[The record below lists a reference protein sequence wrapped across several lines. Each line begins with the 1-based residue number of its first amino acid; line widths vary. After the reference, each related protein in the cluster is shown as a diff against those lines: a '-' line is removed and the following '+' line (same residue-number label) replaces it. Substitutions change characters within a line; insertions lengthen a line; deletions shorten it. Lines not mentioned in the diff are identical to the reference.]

1 MKQFWKSALACGIA
15 LLMLFQMSPGGVVLA
30 AQEAAESFNP
40 LEQISLTVPE
50 RFRDGGN
57 WFFIPEQG
65 YAASETSAGRIYIP
79 IQRIGDLAAEADV
92 TLKVT
97 DISAKHDVN
106 YKVEIYKEDVDP
118 TILLDDLS
126 ILDLIQNADGQEE
139 YEPIADENEFGEIIH
154 EVGSAELV
162 DANGN
167 VVGTV
172 TATPLDE
179 NGNPI
184 EEADEETETA
194 PVGDDDHIVPDA
206 AGDAQ
211 GEVEEGDW
219 TEPETAKSA
228 VDLLR
233 AGRDA
238 FTGTTS
244 DRQELEG
251 GDLYDFNPAGVIGM
265 SDEEFDQEMADAA
278 QEEYPGKEYTLH
290 FAAGEEAKF
299 LVITPLYSEAAEGD
313 AQLML
318 MLKNPSEGWGIG
330 EDVNPV
336 SVTIYDVDEP
346 EAVTV
351 SMAVDTVYAKDGKA
365 SITVTREGRLNAIKG
380 VTLAS
385 WNGSAKEGD
394 EYSGIGAKLYFPVGI
409 TSRTVEIPVYHGLEE
424 KDFYVSI
431 TALSDE
437 TVELATTHVIIPA
450 AEAESDGELMGIDNV
465 NGHPYTGAINIKGGW
480 FEGGSGNGF
489 DSDTAFHLSTGTD
502 KEETA
507 KLWLDTSKYGYA
519 YDGLYLQYE
528 AFLNWCDGEFRL
540 VHWIN
545 GQYYHDHVNY
555 FDDGGVTRDHWL
567 YAAWGAPKAQDL
579 MSIEGA
585 NVDNEGAA
593 WTDSYIY
600 MWVNDVH
607 LIKRQFSVYVENPEV
622 KPLLGV
628 SDKDVLRDYEAVFLD
643 GKQQRTRTLWTD
655 EAFSV
660 SVKNEKNPLRLAG
673 LEAKTADGKW
683 VRIVTL
689 DGSSQLANVTLN
701 QETINALAAKNVI
714 TWSVNGSCDHG
725 GNFYKGSI
733 TVRPVFE
740 YIDVTVELKAHDYG
754 TLSMTAPNPSLLWD
768 FNADN
773 AMNSKMGV
781 NWVNQVSWGGASSGS
796 DSYYTFYVSGGDPYV
811 SMETPIYN
819 ASDIRWVKVRA
830 RTSGSGNKLEL
841 FASCGG
847 AGRSIGNTN
856 VQLSLQ
862 NDGQWH
868 EYVFAINN
876 ANWRDNVQWLRLDP
890 LANCQNG
897 DSIDIDYVAF
907 FADENSARAYRSGA
921 DTVSAIGTYTY
932 HLADR
937 IDFGT
942 TLTQAGREAQMSPDG
957 VYYELRRQ
965 SRTGELIN
973 HDDPH
978 YINGSWGY
986 EMTGKDS
993 RGNVVDKPWFSFV
1006 PTFTQDQN
1014 RVTVRIT
1021 DYYYDNYLDTT
1032 QGLFAPGS
1040 YVSMEH
1046 KDGWY
1051 EIVIAKDV
1059 LTNDLYE
1066 LTASTKNPGSVIPK
1080 WILADGS
1087 EFFGDTLYLLSA
1099 PHSDN
1104 NVVTLQAASGS
1115 HLTWTV
1121 LTGTVTTSTMNL
1133 STGRTALDAIP
1144 VANAYVACG
1153 MYATWTDENGC
1164 FTLPAMFYDSEAV
1177 LRYTVT
1183 YNGMTTIHEA
1193 GVPAKNAPKTTALTL
1208 AGQSVQAVTAN
1219 AGVVKVDSFSDSGAH
1234 FASVSVEQDNILVGT
1249 VNGLIMNGGM
1259 LIVEVQV
1266 AQGEQYLLNGERL
1279 DENVTDVTLYF
1290 QDRITGEIH
1299 GLFSSNT
1306 TPSQNSPA
1314 RWSYNKNTGIFTLR
1328 INQFDPA
1335 HPTEWTY
1342 GDVLMAQLTT
1352 DKKVALSAWDEAQP
1366 MCYDPV
1372 STGIAVYADPDY
1384 EPQTFDYDIENVASL
1399 LGIEPQTDEDGNL
1412 LDDENTRYSFGSF
1425 PYIGEITA
1433 AVHVFSRVASSA
1445 TCSAEMDAL
1454 MADLDVM
1461 ASGDDWDDVDDDGG
1475 SGESTSNSAGGAV
1488 QNYTLNILV
1497 KIDETVWGGVRFM
1510 FGVIITTG
1518 GGQGYNRQR
1527 NPYQN
1532 INSMIAA
1539 NQYNDQYSAM
1549 QSASDFVVADRNLP
1563 TSRGNLSEYGGAYF
1577 KFSAFLGFYLDYGYV
1592 EISTD
1597 NGAEVSHDMVFMGA
1611 GGFIGFGGSVGYTWP
1626 FMAGP
1631 IPMYVNVEAGLNLT
1645 FFIGSEGNP
1654 QKTLQSFKTDKEM
1667 HGQDFQ
1673 FNFEFKGRV
1682 YVTGCIG
1689 VGLYKVFG
1697 VRISVTVAFEAGYGN
1712 NITDWYPNLF
1722 DSGWGYVTECTFT
1735 GTIDLMITSIDFYS
1749 ATWPLPLADGFLYY
1763 FQETRRAN
1771 KCIGWV
1777 EAGIQ
1782 KGEGSDS
1789 ARATAQQ
1796 MCDEL
1801 KALVDT
1807 NELLSAA
1814 GENEKPNLASAD
1826 TIKEKTY
1833 ALREYAWDEDIIN
1846 WTTYNAIHMNKQGG
1860 IIGAIINATTE
1871 GEEDEGLH
1879 YHTNDHVNPQWVAND
1894 GSLMAA
1900 FGNASSR
1907 TLVEDAYTQP
1917 SSKILSI
1924 GGGRY
1929 LLVFLSDTA
1938 ERDRMAASTLTWT
1951 IYDENTDQWTE
1962 PQTVP
1967 CDHIADS
1974 RANLVDAGDK
1984 VVLSWAAIPE
1994 QSYRDLKDAFR
2005 AELTEAIGTEPTDE
2019 MIREAM
2025 EEDPARV
2032 MSAYE
2037 IYSVEFDKTSA
2048 SFADPVRLTDDA
2060 YYDDY
2065 PQAVY
2070 DALTGDYIILY
2081 NKTAQDDEAYD
2092 DPGDKLQD
2100 IVAAS
2105 PDPEKTY
2112 SVICYMIHNAEADE
2126 NAGQKDDSGELY
2138 TVPAGWVTDYLYE
2151 GELNAASLAA
2161 YGGTAYYLSL
2171 WHGQRFMPSTVR
2183 NEDGTYADPPI
2194 TDLTVAPGRNGIATY
2209 AFTVD
2214 MDFNLNTAEDRELFV
2229 EFYNFETHGVYVPV
2243 RVGGSVTVEREYYVA
2258 EADQFV
2264 TLQSEK
2270 QVEVG
2275 TPKLVRNGGDTFLF
2289 WRENGDSLRY
2299 LNVTEMLNEKVA
2311 AVPHPSDDNESDW
2324 TYAVRDDGS
2333 FATDAVTGLTYEPRV
2348 MKLELASQMTGEAIE
2363 ITDYEVLADEEDNLY
2378 VVWTDTVTSNVTNE
2392 VGETYPVTAQEI
2404 FASAMIRQEEKT
2416 FTGTDVSGE
2425 EAADTTQT
2433 VRWSKPY
2440 RLTRDNAFNDGL
2452 ALTLDSEGG
2461 LIIVHNQYTKRMAQ
2475 SEEELYALIE
2485 QGKIGLTQDRE
2496 GNYYAASL
2504 SYNSPV
2510 NLMVTRLDKVGSLE
2524 ATAFEFSDLA
2534 PVAGQ
2539 TVAVTAV
2546 IENVGLTD
2554 AEGSR
2559 IDFYESK
2566 DGIRGELIK
2575 SFTSEETI
2583 QVNTA
2588 RQVKFYWTIPED
2600 GPEGYCVEAV
2610 IREKK
2615 ADDSYYDAVSSFS
2628 DAFVAAPYYA
2638 VKGTEVTQEG
2648 DQFRVKFTAANKG
2661 NLDAPEGTTL
2671 SIRLAG
2677 LYGDLNSDR
2686 YGNLETNVLYS
2697 EEISSKL
2704 GAKTLREKTE
2714 MDAVALPQATVCEGD
2729 VLVDIPASVFRY
2741 CGYDAIQIVLTD
2753 RAGNVLAESD
2763 QLFVT
2768 MDAPIHLR
2776 LNDGNAVEL
2785 SSGEVRQVALDYDA
2799 TVFIEKPT
2807 VVYSVEDPSIAVVDE
2822 AGSVTGLSQ
2831 GTTTLTATILPSGRS
2846 VSVQVRV
2853 DGGRENPFD
2862 DVKEGKYYYEPVLW
2876 AYYHDPQIAAGTGER
2891 TFSPKAGATRAQVI
2905 TMLWKA
2911 SGAPEPGAVENPFT
2925 DVKEGKYYYKAVLW
2939 ALENGITSGTS
2950 ATTFSP
2956 DKAVTRGQLVS
2967 FLYAACG
2974 KPAISSETVNP
2985 FRDVKAGKYYYNPVL
3000 WAFEQHITAGT
3011 SADTFSPNADCTRA
3025 EVVTFLYRCF
3035 AE

>member
-1 MKQFWKSALACGIA
+1 MKHFTTKALSWALA
-15 LLMLFQMSPGGVVLA
+15 LLMLIQVCPIAVFA
-30 AQEAAESFNP
+30 ENEAEAFNP
-40 LEQISLTVPE
+40 AEQMTLTVPE
-50 RFRDGGN
+50 RFQDGGS

-79 IQRIGDLAAEADV
+79 IQRTGDLAAEADV

-118 TILLDDLS
+118 AILLDDLS

-154 EVGSAELV
+154 AVGEAELV
-162 DANGN
+162 DENGN
-167 VVGTV
+167 VLGTV

-184 EEADEETETA
+184 EEADEQTETA
-194 PVGDDDHIVPDA
+194 PVGADDHIDPDA

-219 TEPETAKSA
+219 TEPESAKSA

-290 FAAGEEAKF
+290 FGAGEEAKF

-318 MLKNPSEGWGIG
+318 MLKNPSEGWAIG

-346 EAVTV
+346 EEVTV

-450 AEAESDGELMGIDNV
+450 AEAESDGALMGIDNV

-489 DSDTAFHLSTGTD
+489 DSDTAFHLSTRAD

-545 GQYYHDHVNY
+545 GQYYHDHVNS
-555 FDDGGVTRDHWL
+555 FDDGGMTRDHWL
-567 YAAWGAPKAQDL
+567 YAAWGAPKARDL
-579 MSIEGA
+579 ISIEGA
-585 NVDNEGAA
+585 NVDNEGPA
-593 WTDSYIY
+593 WTDSYIS

-607 LIKRQFSVYVENPEV
+607 LIKRQFSVYVEDPEV

-628 SDKDVLRDYEAVFLD
+628 SDEDVLRDYEAVFLD

-701 QETINALAAKNVI
+701 QETINALAAKNVF

-796 DSYYTFYVSGGDPYV
+796 DSYYTFHVSGGDPYV

-856 VQLSLQ
+856 FQLTLQ

-932 HLADR
+932 HLEDR

-942 TLTQAGREAQMSPDG
+942 TLTQAGRDAQMSPDG

-1021 DYYYDNYLDTT
+1021 DYYYNNYLDTT

-1104 NVVTLQAASGS
+1104 NVVTLQAATGS

-1164 FTLPAMFYDSEAV
+1164 FSLPAMFYDSEAV
-1177 LRYTVT
+1177 LRFTVT

-1219 AGVVKVDSFSDSGAH
+1219 AGVVKVNSFSDTGAH

-1279 DENVTDVTLYF
+1279 DEHITDVTLYF

-1384 EPQTFDYDIENVASL
+1384 EPQTFDYDIENVASM

-1445 TCSAEMDAL
+1445 TCSAEMDSL

-1461 ASGDDWDDVDDDGG
+1461 ASGEDWDDDDDDGG
-1475 SGESTSNSAGGAV
+1475 SGESSSNSAGGAV

-1497 KIDETVWGGVRFM
+1497 KIDETAWGGVRFM
-1510 FGVIITTG
+1510 FGVIISTG
-1518 GGQGYNRQR
+1518 GGQGYTRQR

-1532 INSMIAA
+1532 INNFIAA
-1539 NQYNDQYSAM
+1539 NQFADQYNAM
-1549 QSASDFVVADRNLP
+1549 ASASDFVVADRKIP
-1563 TSRGNLSEYGGAYF
+1563 KGRGNLSEYGGAYF
-1577 KFSAFLGFYLDYGYV
+1577 KFSAFVGFYLDYGYV

-1611 GGFIGFGGSVGYTWP
+1611 GGFIGFGGSVGYTWA

-1631 IPMYVNVEAGLNLT
+1631 VPMYVNVEAGLNLT

-1689 VGLYKVFG
+1689 VGLYKVLG

-1735 GTIDLMITSIDFYS
+1735 GTLDLMITSIDFYS

-1777 EAGIQ
+1777 EAAIQ
-1782 KGEGSDS
+1782 KGEGSAS

-1796 MCDEL
+1796 MCNEL

-1833 ALREYAWDEDIIN
+1833 ALREYAYDEDIIN

-1871 GEEDEGLH
+1871 GEEDEGLR

-1907 TLVEDAYTQP
+1907 TLVEDAYNQP

-1929 LLVFLSDTA
+1929 LLVFLSDDA
-1938 ERDRMAASTLTWT
+1938 SRDRMAASALTWT

-1967 CDHIADS
+1967 GDHIADS
-1974 RANLVDAGDK
+1974 RPNLVDAGDK

-1994 QSYRDLKDAFR
+1994 QSYQALKDAFR
-2005 AELTEAIGTEPTDE
+2005 AELTEAVGTEPTDK
-2019 MIREAM
+2019 MLQEAM

-2037 IYSVEFDKTSA
+2037 IYSVEFYKTSA

-2100 IVAAS
+2100 LVAAS

-2112 SVICYMIHNAEADE
+2112 SVICYLIHNAEADV

-2138 TVPAGWVTDYLYE
+2138 TVPAGWVTEYLYE
-2151 GELNAASLAA
+2151 GELNAESLAS
-2161 YGGTAYYLSL
+2161 YGGTAYYLSV
-2171 WHGQRFMPSTVR
+2171 WHGQRFMPSTIR

-2214 MDFNLNTAEDRELFV
+2214 QDFNLNTAEDRELFV

-2243 RVGGSVTVEREYYVA
+2243 RVGGSVTEEKEYYVA
-2258 EADQFV
+2258 DADQFV
-2264 TLQSEK
+2264 TLTSEK

-2275 TPKLVRNGGDTFLF
+2275 TPRLIRNGRDTFLF
-2289 WRENGDSLRY
+2289 WRENGQSLRY
-2299 LNVTEMLNEKVA
+2299 LNITQMLNEKVA
-2311 AVPHPSDDNESDW
+2311 AVANPSDGNETDW
-2324 TYAVRDDGS
+2324 TYAVKDDGS

-2348 MKLELASQMTGEAIE
+2348 MKLELASALTDETIE
-2363 ITDYEVLADEEDNLY
+2363 ITDYEVITDAEDNLY
-2378 VVWTDTVTSNVTNE
+2378 VVWTDTVTTDVTNE
-2392 VGETYPVTAQEI
+2392 AGESYPVAAQEI
-2404 FASAMIRQEEKT
+2404 FASAMIQQEN
-2416 FTGTDVSGE
+2416 G
-2425 EAADTTQT
+2425 T

-2452 ALTLDSEGG
+2452 ALALDSEGG
-2461 LIIVHNQYTKRMAQ
+2461 LIIVHNQYTKQTAQ
-2475 SEEELYALIE
+2475 SEEEIYTLIE
-2485 QGKIGLTQDRE
+2485 QGKIGLTQDKE
-2496 GNYYAASL
+2496 GNLYAASL

-2524 ATAFEFSDLA
+2524 ATAFEFSDAA
-2534 PVAGQ
+2534 PVAGE
-2539 TVAVTAV
+2539 TVAVTAA

-2554 AEGSR
+2554 AEGSQ
-2559 IDFYESK
+2559 IDFYASK
-2566 DGIRGELIK
+2566 NGVRGELIQ

-2588 RQVKFYWTIPED
+2588 RQVRFRWTIPAD
-2600 GPEGYCVEAV
+2600 GPDGYCIEAV
-2610 IREKK
+2610 IREQK
-2615 ADDSYYDAVSSFS
+2615 ADGSYYDAVSSFS
-2628 DAFVAAPYYA
+2628 DAFAAAPYYA
-2638 VKGTEVTQEG
+2638 VKGKSITQEG
-2648 DQFRVKFTAANKG
+2648 DQFRVQFTAANKG
-2661 NLDAPEGTTL
+2661 NLDAAEGTTL
-2671 SIRLAG
+2671 SVRLAG

-2686 YGNLETNVLYS
+2686 YGNLTTNVLYS
-2697 EEISSKL
+2697 EEVSSKL
-2704 GAKTLREKTE
+2704 TAKTLRDQTE
-2714 MDAVALPQATVCEGD
+2714 LDAYALPQATVYEGD
-2729 VLVDIPASVFRY
+2729 VLVDIPTSVFRY

-2753 RAGNVLAESD
+2753 RAGNVLVESD

-2768 MDAPIHLR
+2768 MDAPMHLR
-2776 LNDGNAVEL
+2776 LNDGNDL
-2785 SSGEVRQVALDYDA
+2785 SLNSGDSMQVGLDYDT
-2799 TVFIEKPT
+2799 TVFIDAPS
-2807 VVYSVEDPSIAVVDE
+2807 VVYSVEDPRIAVVDE
-2822 AGSVTGLSQ
+2822 DGNVTGLSE
-2831 GTTTLTATILPSGRS
+2831 GTTTLTATILPSGSS
-2846 VSVQVRV
+2846 VTITVKVGSNVE
-2853 DGGRENPFD
+2853 DCPKD
-2862 DVKEGKYYYEPVLW
+2862 DSCPLSAFTDLDMNAW
-2876 AYYHDPQIAAGTGER
+2876 YHDG
-2891 TFSPKAGATRAQVI
+2891 VH
-2905 TMLWKA
+2905 
-2911 SGAPEPGAVENPFT
+2911 
-2925 DVKEGKYYYKAVLW
+2925 W
-2939 ALENGITSGTS
+2939 ALTEGAMAGTS

-2956 DKAVTRGQLVS
+2956 TTTATRAMLVTILWSLEGAPEPESNETTFTDLKANGWYR
-2967 FLYAACG
+2967 
-2974 KPAISSETVNP
+2974 
-2985 FRDVKAGKYYYNPVL
+2985 KAVL
-3000 WAFEQHITAGT
+3000 WASQEELTAGT
-3011 SADTFSPNADCTRA
+3011 SATTFSPNQKLTREQLAVFLRRYAEYKGADVSASADLSGYTDKGSISGYAQRAVKWAVAVGIIGGTSQTTLSPKESASRTQIATMLWRLCTNVISQI
-3025 EVVTFLYRCF
+3025 E
-3035 AE
+3035 

>member
-1 MKQFWKSALACGIA
+1 MKHFTTKALSWALA
-15 LLMLFQMSPGGVVLA
+15 LLMLIQVCPIAVFA
-30 AQEAAESFNP
+30 ENEAEAFNP
-40 LEQISLTVPE
+40 AEQMTLTVPE
-50 RFRDGGN
+50 RFRDGGS

-65 YAASETSAGRIYIP
+65 YAASEKSTEKIYIP
-79 IQRIGDLAAEADV
+79 IQRTGDLETEADV

-97 DISAKHDVN
+97 DISARHDVN
-106 YKVEIYKEDVDP
+106 YTAEIYKEDVDP
-118 TILLDDLS
+118 TILFDDMSL
-126 ILDLIQNADGQEE
+126 LDLIENADGQEE
-139 YEPIADENEFGEIIH
+139 YEPIADENEFGEIVNS
-154 EVGSAELV
+154 VGGAEIV
-162 DANGN
+162 DADGN
-167 VVGTV
+167 VLGTV

-184 EEADEETETA
+184 QTDAEQTEDPSSAAQSAAPSPEGEGFGIGAAEEADRTTGKTTGTA
-194 PVGDDDHIVPDA
+194 G
-206 AGDAQ
+206 
-211 GEVEEGDW
+211 
-219 TEPETAKSA
+219 
-228 VDLLR
+228 LR
-233 AGRDA
+233 AARDA

-251 GDLYDFNPAGVIGM
+251 GDLYDFDPAGMIGM
-265 SDEEFDQEMADAA
+265 SDKEFDQEMADAA

-290 FAAGEEAKF
+290 FSAGDDVKF
-299 LVITPLYSEAAEGD
+299 LVVTPLYSEAAEGD
-313 AQLML
+313 AQFML
-318 MLKNPSEGWGIG
+318 LLKEPSEGWAIG

-336 SVTIYDVDEP
+336 SVTIYDEDEP

-351 SMAVDTVYAKDGKA
+351 SMAVDTVYAENGKA

-385 WNGSAKEGD
+385 WNGSAREGD
-394 EYSGIGAKLYFPVGI
+394 EYSGIGAKLWFPVGI
-409 TSRTVEIPVYHGLEE
+409 TSRTVEIPVWHGAEE

-450 AEAESDGELMGIDNV
+450 AEAESDGELMGIDKV

-489 DSDTAFHLSTGTD
+489 YSDTAFHLSTRVD

-519 YDGLYLQYE
+519 YDGLYLQYD

-555 FDDGGVTRDHWL
+555 FDDGGTTYDHWL
-567 YAAWGAPKAQDL
+567 YAAWGAPKARDKI
-579 MSIEGA
+579 SIEGA

-593 WTDSYIY
+593 WTDSFIN
-600 MWVNDVH
+600 MNVQSVH
-607 LIKRQFSVYVENPEV
+607 LIKRQFSVYVEDPEV

-628 SDKDVLRDYEAVFLD
+628 SDEDVLRDYEAVFLD

-701 QETINALAAKNVI
+701 QETINALAAKNVF

-796 DSYYTFYVSGGDPYV
+796 DSYYTFHVSGGDPYV

-856 VQLSLQ
+856 FQLTLQ

-932 HLADR
+932 HLEDR

-942 TLTQAGREAQMSPDG
+942 TLTQAGRDAQMSPDG

-978 YINGSWGY
+978 YINGNWGY
-986 EMTGKDS
+986 AMTGKDS
-993 RGNVVDKPWFSFV
+993 RGNIVDKPWFSFV

-1021 DYYYDNYLDTT
+1021 DYYYNNYLDTT

-1059 LTNDLYE
+1059 LTNELYE
-1066 LTASTKNPGSVIPK
+1066 LTASTKNPESVIPK

-1099 PHSDN
+1099 PHSDD
-1104 NVVTLQAASGS
+1104 NVVTLAAASGS

-1164 FTLPAMFYDSEAV
+1164 FSLPAMFYDSEAV
-1177 LRYTVT
+1177 LRFTVT

-1208 AGQSVQAVTAN
+1208 TGQSVQAVTAN
-1219 AGVVKVDSFSDSGAH
+1219 AGVVKVNSFSDTGAH

-1279 DENVTDVTLYF
+1279 DEHITDVTLYF

-1384 EPQTFDYDIENVASL
+1384 EPQTFDYDIENVAGM

-1445 TCSAEMDAL
+1445 TCSAEMDSL

-1461 ASGDDWDDVDDDGG
+1461 ASGEDWDDDDDDGGG
-1475 SGESTSNSAGGAV
+1475 SGESKSNSAGGAV

-1497 KIDETVWGGVRFM
+1497 KIDETAWGGVRFM
-1510 FGVIITTG
+1510 FGVIISTG
-1518 GGQGYNRQR
+1518 GGQGYTRQR

-1532 INSMIAA
+1532 INSLIAA
-1539 NQYNDQYSAM
+1539 NQFIDQYNAM
-1549 QSASDFVVADRNLP
+1549 VDATDFSVTNRNLP
-1563 TSRGNLSEYGGAYF
+1563 KGRGNLSEYGGAYF
-1577 KFSAFLGFYLDYGYV
+1577 KFSAFVGFYLDYGYV

-1611 GGFIGFGGSVGYTWP
+1611 GGFIGFGGGVGYTWA

-1631 IPMYVNVEAGLNLT
+1631 VPMYVNVEAGLNLT

-1689 VGLYKVFG
+1689 VGLYKVLG

-1735 GTIDLMITSIDFYS
+1735 GTLDLMITSIDFYS

-1782 KGEGSDS
+1782 KGEGSAS

-1796 MCDEL
+1796 MCNEL

-1833 ALREYAWDEDIIN
+1833 ALREYAYDEDIIN

-1860 IIGAIINATTE
+1860 IIGAIINAVT
-1871 GEEDEGLH
+1871 EEDEGEGLR

-1907 TLVEDAYTQP
+1907 TLVEDAYNQP

-1924 GGGRY
+1924 GDGRY
-1929 LLVFLSDTA
+1929 LLVFLGDTA
-1938 ERDRMAASTLTWT
+1938 SRDRMAASTLTWT

-1967 CDHIADS
+1967 GDHIADS
-1974 RANLVDAGDK
+1974 RPNLTDAGSK
-1984 VVLSWAAIPE
+1984 VVLSWAGIPT
-1994 QSYRDLKDAFR
+1994 QKYDALKNAVK
-2005 AELTEAIGTEPTDE
+2005 AELQEADGAVPTDE
-2019 MIREAM
+2019 MLCEAM
-2025 EEDPARV
+2025 EADPARV
-2032 MSAYE
+2032 MSAFE
-2037 IYSVEFDKTSA
+2037 IYSVEFDKASA
-2048 SFADPVRLTDDA
+2048 TFANPVRLTDDD

-2070 DALTGDYIILY
+2070 DALTGDYIVMY
-2081 NKTAQDDEAYD
+2081 NKTAQDDEDYD
-2092 DPGDKLQD
+2092 NAGEKLQD
-2100 IVAAS
+2100 LVAAS

-2112 SVICYMIHNAEADE
+2112 SVICYMIHNAAADA
-2126 NAGQKDDSGELY
+2126 NAGQKDDSGELV
-2138 TVPAGWVTDYLYE
+2138 TVPAGWVTDHLYAN
-2151 GELNAASLAA
+2151 ELDDASLEA
-2161 YGGTAYYLSL
+2161 YGGTAYYLSI
-2171 WHGQRFMPSTVR
+2171 WHGQRFLPSTVR

-2214 MDFNLNTAEDRELFV
+2214 KDFNLNTAEDRELYV

-2243 RVGGSVTVEREYYVA
+2243 QVGGSVTEEKEYYVA
-2258 EADQFV
+2258 DADQFT
-2264 TLQSEK
+2264 TLKTEK

-2275 TPKLVRNGGDTFLF
+2275 TPKLIRNSGDTFLF
-2289 WRENGDSLRY
+2289 WRENGQSLRY
-2299 LNVTEMLNEKVA
+2299 LNITEMLNEKIA
-2311 AVPHPSDDNESDW
+2311 AVPNPSDSSESDW
-2324 TYAVRDDGS
+2324 TYAVRDDGT
-2333 FATDAVTGLTYEPRV
+2333 FATDAATGLIYEPRV
-2348 MKLELASQMTGEAIE
+2348 MKLELASQMTGETIE
-2363 ITDYEVLADEEDNLY
+2363 ITDYEVITDAEGNLY
-2378 VVWTDTVTSNVTNE
+2378 VVWTDTVTSDYTNE
-2392 VGETYPVTAQEI
+2392 AGETYPVTAQEI
-2404 FASAMIRQEEKT
+2404 FASAMIRQDEKT
-2416 FTGTDVSGE
+2416 YTGTDENGDPIT
-2425 EAADTTQT
+2425 DTTQT

-2452 ALTLDSEGG
+2452 ALTLDEDGG
-2461 LIIVHNQYTKRMAQ
+2461 LIIVHNQYTKQTAQ
-2475 SEEELYALIE
+2475 SEDELYALIE
-2485 QGKIGLTQDRE
+2485 QGKIGVTQDRD
-2496 GNYYAASL
+2496 GQLYAASL
-2504 SYNSPV
+2504 TYNSPV

-2524 ATAFEFSDLA
+2524 ATAFDFSDDC

-2539 TVAVTAV
+2539 TVVVQAA
-2546 IENVGLTD
+2546 IENTGLTD
-2554 AEGSR
+2554 AQGSR
-2559 IDFYESK
+2559 IDFYENK
-2566 DGIRGELIK
+2566 NGIRGELIK
-2575 SFTSEETI
+2575 SFTSDETI

-2588 RQVKFYWTIPED
+2588 KQVTFYWTIPDD
-2600 GPEGYCVEAV
+2600 GPEGYSIEAV

-2615 ADDSYYDAVSSFS
+2615 ADAGYYDAISSFS
-2628 DAFVAAPYYA
+2628 DTFVAAPYY
-2638 VKGTEVTQEG
+2638 VTDGTEITQEG
-2648 DQFRVKFTAANKG
+2648 DRFRVKFTAANVG
-2661 NLDAPEGTTL
+2661 NADAEEGTTV
-2671 SIRLAG
+2671 SVRLVG
-2677 LYGDLNSDR
+2677 LYGDLNSSR
-2686 YGNLETNVLYS
+2686 YGNLTSNVLYS
-2697 EEISSKL
+2697 EEISAKL

-2714 MDAVALPQATVCEGD
+2714 LDNVALPQATVCERD

-2741 CGYDAIQIVLTD
+2741 CGYDAVQIVLTD
-2753 RAGNVLAESD
+2753 KAGNVLTESD

-2768 MDAPIHLR
+2768 LDTPINLS
-2776 LNDGNAVEL
+2776 LNDGKTVSIN
-2785 SSGEVRQVALDYDA
+2785 SGASRKVSLDYDS
-2799 TVFIEKPT
+2799 TVFMEKGT
-2807 VVYSVEDPSIAVVDE
+2807 VVYSVEDPTIAAVDSE
-2822 AGSVTGLSQ
+2822 GRITGLSE
-2831 GTTTLTATILPSGRS
+2831 GVTTLTATMLPSGRS
-2846 VSVQVRV
+2846 TSVRVSV
-2853 DGGRENPFD
+2853 DGARENPFT
-2862 DVKEGKYYYEPVLW
+2862 DVKEDKYYYEPVLW
-2876 AYYHDPQIAAGTGER
+2876 AYYHDPQITAGTTAT
-2891 TFSPKAGATRAQVI
+2891 TFTPNGAATRAQVV
-2905 TMLWKA
+2905 TFLWRA
-2911 SGAPEPGAVENPFT
+2911 AGEPEPAGANNPFT
-2925 DVKEGKYYYKAVLW
+2925 DVKDGAFYTKAAIWAVEQEITKGTSATSFSPNKTCTRGEFVTFLYRMAGSPNLGSVENPFADVDEGRFYTNPVLW
-2939 ALENGITSGTS
+2939 AVSQKITSGTS
-2950 ATTFSP
+2950 ATAFSP
-2956 DKAVTRGQLVS
+2956 GKNCTRGE
-2967 FLYAACG
+2967 
-2974 KPAISSETVNP
+2974 I
-2985 FRDVKAGKYYYNPVL
+2985 
-3000 WAFEQHITAGT
+3000 
-3011 SADTFSPNADCTRA
+3011 
-3025 EVVTFLYRCF
+3025 VTFLYRF
-3035 AE
+3035 MNQ